1 MSDPRFGHSYSKDS
15 TCHIFCGFL
24 TYPRKVTRILL
35 GDPRV
40 SRYNWAMDYG
50 PMERNETP

>member
-40 SRYNWAMDYG
+40 SRYNMGDGLWAHG
-50 PMERNETP
+50 AE